1 MQVITIIMSGK
12 LIIFAAPSGSG
23 KTTIIK
29 RLLALGYPL
38 NFSISATTRS
48 PRTGEIDGKDYHFLS
63 EADFR
68 KHIEERNFVEWEE
81 VYSGCFYGTLK
92 SEIEK
97 HLNQGEHVVFDVD
110 VVGALNIKKEYRER
124 ALAIF
129 VMPPSLEVLKERL
142 LIRASESEE
151 TLQMRLAKAAH
162 EMSFAP
168 QFDVIV
174 CNDDYDKARAEILK
188 LVTDF
193 IEE

>member
-1 MQVITIIMSGK
+1 MSGK

-48 PRTGEIDGKDYHFLS
+48 PRSGEIDGKDYHFLA
-63 EADFR
+63 ETDFR
-68 KHIEERNFVEWEE
+68 KHVEEGNFVEWEE

-110 VVGALNIKKEYRER
+110 VVGALNIKKEYRDR

-168 QFDVIV
+168 QFDLILVNHQIDETV
-174 CNDDYDKARAEILK
+174 KEVREIIDHFLK
-188 LVTDF
+188 L
-193 IEE
+193 

>member
-48 PRTGEIDGKDYHFLS
+48 PRSGEIDGKDYHFLS

-168 QFDVIV
+168 QFDLILVNNQI
-174 CNDDYDKARAEILK
+174 DDTVKEVREIIDHFLK
-188 LVTDF
+188 L
-193 IEE
+193 

>member
-1 MQVITIIMSGK
+1 MAET
-12 LIIFAAPSGSG
+12 
-23 KTTIIK
+23 
-29 RLLALGYPL
+29 
-38 NFSISATTRS
+38 
-48 PRTGEIDGKDYHFLS
+48 
-63 EADFR
+63 DFR
-68 KHIEERNFVEWEE
+68 KHVEKGDFVEWEE

-110 VVGALNIKKEYRER
+110 VVGALNIKKEYRDR

-168 QFDVIV
+168 QFDLILVNHQIDETV
-174 CNDDYDKARAEILK
+174 KEVREIIDHFLK
-188 LVTDF
+188 L
-193 IEE
+193 